1 VQAATRELVTQE
13 LKETPVPK
21 EIPAHRAIPGQ
32 ETQAPKA
39 ILVQLEI
46 PVQRA
51 TLAQLAIR
59 VLKVTLEVRVIP
71 ESVTLVCREILEHKA
86 TRGREIQA
94 RLAIPGLREIP
105 VGRGTQA
112 NLVIQERELRETPG

>member
-1 VQAATRELVTQE
+1 MILAHKVIPEAQVRP
-13 LKETPVPK
+13 ETPARL
-21 EIPAHRAIPGQ
+21 AHRA
-32 ETQAPKA
+32 TQ
-39 ILVQLEI
+39 V
-46 PVQRA
+46 R
-51 TLAQLAIR
+51 
-59 VLKVTLEVRVIP
+59 KVTP